1 MLLLFFVSYL
11 GFSDQKS
18 SNKYTLAKMADKLG
32 LGPEIKELRL
42 GSSFTN
48 PRGSAF
54 HTFRCN
60 SDIV

>member
-1 MLLLFFVSYL
+1 
-11 GFSDQKS
+11 
-18 SNKYTLAKMADKLG
+18 MADKLG

-42 GSSFTN
+42 GTSFTN

-60 SDIV
+60 LKPSSVDLGELCECNLDKL

>member
-1 MLLLFFVSYL
+1 
-11 GFSDQKS
+11 
-18 SNKYTLAKMADKLG
+18 MADKLG